1 MNRIKIFIIISYKIS
16 YILREYLKFNEVTKL
31 QDA

>member
-1 MNRIKIFIIISYKIS
+1 MNKIKIFIIISYKIS
-16 YILREYLKFNEVTKL
+16 YILHEYLKFNEVTKL